1 MSRATKSFGG
11 VRHCSLRAL
20 LSNSFLNDHK
30 LNKMQSA
37 LLPKKQG
44 IGDCDGTSK
53 AARKGRKLCIC
64 KSRPLLQAF
73 SHQTLPPVL
82 RGGKTT
88 RYGQAAME
96 RLKVE
101 TNPNLD

>member
-37 LLPKKQG
+37 LVG
-44 IGDCDGTSK
+44 NFVYVK
-53 AARKGRKLCIC
+53 AGLYFRLFLI
-64 KSRPLLQAF
+64 RPYPQ
-73 SHQTLPPVL
+73 S
-82 RGGKTT
+82 
-88 RYGQAAME
+88 
-96 RLKVE
+96 
-101 TNPNLD
+101 

>member
-1 MSRATKSFGG
+1 
-11 VRHCSLRAL
+11 L
-20 LSNSFLNDHK
+20 LNDHK

-37 LLPKKQG
+37 LLAKKQG
-44 IGDCDGTSK
+44 IGDCDGTKK
-53 AARKGRKLCIC
+53 AARKVRKLYIC

-73 SHQTLPPVL
+73 SHENLPPVL

-96 RLKVE
+96 RLKLK

>member
-37 LLPKKQG
+37 LLPKKRG
-44 IGDCDGTSK
+44 IGDCDGTRK
-53 AARKGRKLCIC
+53 AAKKWPNVDITH
-64 KSRPLLQAF
+64 F
-73 SHQTLPPVL
+73 SSGATPAIHQNRVQ
-82 RGGKTT
+82 G
-88 RYGQAAME
+88 
-96 RLKVE
+96 
-101 TNPNLD
+101 